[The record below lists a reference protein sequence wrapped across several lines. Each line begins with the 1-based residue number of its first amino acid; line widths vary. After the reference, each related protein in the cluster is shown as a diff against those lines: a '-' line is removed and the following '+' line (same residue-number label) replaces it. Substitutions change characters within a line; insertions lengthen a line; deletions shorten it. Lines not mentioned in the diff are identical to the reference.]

1 MHIFISEFSQGNVER
16 KVNNRQIKK
25 ISYEIVTLIKYIL
38 WYDPL
43 SNLWEINRIVR
54 NEGSKPA

>member
-16 KVNNRQIKK
+16 KVNHRQIKK

-38 WYDPL
+38 
-43 SNLWEINRIVR
+43 
-54 NEGSKPA
+54 